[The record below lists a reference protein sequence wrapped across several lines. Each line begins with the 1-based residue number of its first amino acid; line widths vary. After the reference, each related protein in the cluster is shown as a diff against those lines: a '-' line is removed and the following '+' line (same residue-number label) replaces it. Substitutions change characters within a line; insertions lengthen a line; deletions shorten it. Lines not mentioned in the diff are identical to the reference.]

1 MIAGLCVDVCSVW
14 HALFYWPQ
22 CMHTFVFTT
31 LCMQTT
37 LNVIPVT
44 WRPHKHP
51 VFCRQGLFLDRSH
64 SSLENCFN
72 ADIEGEVTRRM
83 QGMNPLLVIWGGMC
97 HARECYHRHSMGWIP
112 PFSLHRA
119 MTELSFLAGP
129 EGEEEGKGPRRREH
143 KEEGTDWLGA
153 VDKLSE

>member
-1 MIAGLCVDVCSVW
+1 MCGCVFSVTCFV
-14 HALFYWPQ
+14 HA
-22 CMHTFVFTT
+22 CMCWCPFVLQTIS
-31 LCMQTT
+31 MQTT

-44 WRPHKHP
+44 WRLHRCP
-51 VFCRQGLFLDRSH
+51 VYCRQDLFLDRAHYSGK
-64 SSLENCFN
+64 LLN
-72 ADIEGEVTRRM
+72 AGIEGEVTRRM

-97 HARECYHRHSMGWIP
+97 HAWECYHQHSMGWIP

-129 EGEEEGKGPRRREH
+129 KGEEEGKGTRRREH
-143 KEEGTDWLGA
+143 KRGTDWLGA